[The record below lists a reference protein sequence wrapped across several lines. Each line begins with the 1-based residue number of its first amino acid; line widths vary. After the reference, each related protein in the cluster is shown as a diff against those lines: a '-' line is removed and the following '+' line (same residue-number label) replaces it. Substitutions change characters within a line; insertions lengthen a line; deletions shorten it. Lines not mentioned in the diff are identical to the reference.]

1 MKKTQIDTLKNTEK
15 LIAPE
20 TLKAIAYNYDM
31 DYYFKS
37 DNLQNQN
44 EVLWM
49 YIKFDCHCIER
60 DNFERIDFFNIV
72 WRQYNFIVEN
82 INNPDRCISTLK
94 GLPLSDLQRHI
105 IIGYVLEFFRYFPLK
120 HIDYDCTTIRLIR
133 FEFRIKINH
142 KYFSK
147 KYFYFCSRKKAS
159 TYRYHSVLDK
169 QVDRTIEYLENK
181 AKTGNDSIPCLET
194 PVKESKTIPESNKPF
209 PAFLI
214 HQQKIKLAEALRT
227 EFSTEKGKAIR
238 LMIEALKDHTPTLI
252 AYHDREKKALYES
265 MKVYL
270 NRDIATYNA
279 VFQCDYYFDRD
290 RESLNSVSARID
302 HILQNL

>member
-20 TLKAIAYNYDM
+20 ILKTIAYNYDM
-31 DYYFKS
+31 DYYFNS
-37 DNLQNQN
+37 ENLQNQN
-44 EVLWM
+44 ELLWM
-49 YIKFDCHCIER
+49 YIQFDCHCIER

-82 INNPDRCISTLK
+82 INNPDKCISTLK
-94 GLPLSDLQRHI
+94 ALPLSDLQRHI
-105 IIGYVLEFFRYFPLK
+105 VIGYVLEFFRYFPLK

-147 KYFYFCSRKKAS
+147 KYFYFCSQKKALA
-159 TYRYHSVLDK
+159 YRYHSALDK

-181 AKTGNDSIPCLET
+181 AKTGNDSLASLET
-194 PVKESKTIPESNKPF
+194 PVKGSKPITESNKPF
-209 PAFLI
+209 PAFLV
-214 HQQKIKLAEALRT
+214 HQQRVKLAEALKT

-238 LMIEALKDHTPTLI
+238 LMIEALKAHTPSLI
-252 AYHDREKKALYES
+252 AYGDRERKALHEAMENYFNS
-265 MKVYL
+265 
-270 NRDIATYNA
+270 NIGTSNSI
-279 VFQCDYYFDRD
+279 FQYDYYPDRD
-290 RESLNSVSARID
+290 RDSLNSVSARID
-302 HILQNL
+302 HILQHL

>member
-1 MKKTQIDTLKNTEK
+1 MGKPLNPAITEK

-20 TLKAIAYNYDM
+20 TLKAIAYNYDL

-94 GLPLSDLQRHI
+94 GLPLTDLQRHI

-133 FEFRIKINH
+133 FEFRIKINR
-142 KYFSK
+142 KYYYK
-147 KYFYFCSRKKAS
+147 KYFYFCSQKTALE
-159 TYRYHSVLDK
+159 YRYHSALDK

-181 AKTGNDSIPCLET
+181 AKTSNDSIPSLET

-238 LMIEALKDHTPTLI
+238 LMIEALKAHKPKLI
-252 AYHDREKKALYES
+252 TCGYGENKALFNAMES
-265 MKVYL
+265 YF
-270 NRDIATYNA
+270 NWNIGTYNSI
-279 VFQCDYYFDRD
+279 FLYDYHSDRNQ
-290 RESLNSVSARID
+290 ESLNGASARID
-302 HILQNL
+302 HILENL